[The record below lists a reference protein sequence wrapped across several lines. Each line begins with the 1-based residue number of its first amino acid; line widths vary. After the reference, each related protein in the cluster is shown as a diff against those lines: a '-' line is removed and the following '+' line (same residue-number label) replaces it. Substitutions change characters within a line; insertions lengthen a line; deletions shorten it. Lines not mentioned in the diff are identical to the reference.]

1 MKFFIDTADIAL
13 IRKYYSLGVV
23 DGVTTN
29 PSLIAKCGRRFEDV
43 VKEITE
49 VVKGPISVEACSTNA
64 DDLVAEAKK
73 LAAYGGHI
81 VVKIPMTAEGLKA
94 VRVLSKLG
102 IKTNVTLVFSAN
114 QALLAAKAGATYVS
128 IFVGRLDDRG
138 HEGMEVIGEVMQI
151 LNNYDLPSKLI
162 VASIRHPRHVAQSAM
177 LGAHVATIPPDI
189 IEKMLTH
196 PLTDEGLRIFMKDW
210 ERVPKGY
217 PTI

>member
-1 MKFFIDTADIAL
+1 
-13 IRKYYSLGVV
+13 
-23 DGVTTN
+23 
-29 PSLIAKCGRRFEDV
+29 
-43 VKEITE
+43 
-49 VVKGPISVEACSTNA
+49 
-64 DDLVAEAKK
+64 
-73 LAAYGGHI
+73 
-81 VVKIPMTAEGLKA
+81 MTAEGLKA
-94 VRVLSKLG
+94 VRVLRKLG

-162 VASIRHPRHVAQSAM
+162 VASIRHPRHVTQSAM

-196 PLTDEGLRIFMKDW
+196 PLTDEGLRIFMNDW
-210 ERVPKGY
+210 EKVPKG
-217 PTI
+217 

>member
-1 MKFFIDTADIAL
+1 LKFFIDTADIAQ
-13 IRKYYSLGVV
+13 IKKYYSIGVV

-49 VVKGPISVEACSTNA
+49 VVKGPISVEACSTTA
-64 DDLVAEAKK
+64 DDLVVEAKK
-73 LAAYGGHI
+73 LAAYGEHT

-162 VASIRHPRHVAQSAM
+162 VASIRHPRHVTQSAM

-196 PLTDEGLRIFMKDW
+196 PLTDEGIRIFMKDW
-210 ERVPKGY
+210 EKVPKG
-217 PTI
+217 

>member
-1 MKFFIDTADIAL
+1 MKFFIDTADITQ
-13 IRKYYSLGVV
+13 IRKYYSIGVV

-49 VVKGPISVEACSTNA
+49 VVKGPISVEACSNTA
-64 DDLVAEAKK
+64 GDLVTEAKK
-73 LAAYGGHI
+73 LAAYGEHI

-102 IKTNVTLVFSAN
+102 VKTNVTLVFSAN

-138 HEGMEVIGEVMQI
+138 HEGMEVIGEVMQM
-151 LNNYDLPSKLI
+151 LNNYDLPSELI
-162 VASIRHPRHVAQSAM
+162 VASIRHPRHVTQSAM

-196 PLTDEGLRIFMKDW
+196 PLTDEGLRVFMKDW
-210 ERVPKGY
+210 EKVPKG
-217 PTI
+217 